1 MKLINKYLTLLLS
14 LSLFTACDFM
24 DCDESDNYS
33 LEQIE
38 ESYARVKQF
47 VTNVYSYL
55 PSNFCNLDGAMQDAA
70 TDDAI
75 HVYESSDIQRFV
87 NGTWSANY
95 TVDDKYAHYYNGIH
109 DANFFLEN
117 LTTLKF
123 EDWQYG
129 DDYENWMKEYANF
142 EYEVRFLRAFFYFEL
157 VKRYQNVPL
166 IEKVLT
172 LQEANNVEQA
182 SSDVIFKFIISECT
196 EAAKV
201 LPATYAGYKE
211 KETGRIT
218 KGAALALKARAA
230 LYAASRLFNPNGDK
244 DKWIAAAEAAY
255 EIIGDQTALGYGL
268 DKSFSNLFG
277 PENNKSKEVILA
289 RPTGSNN
296 SFEAANFPMGVKG
309 GKTSTCPTE
318 NLASAF
324 EMKTGVPF
332 DWNDENMRK
341 NPYEKRDPRFYMTI
355 VHNNMKW
362 PADKN
367 VEIWEGG
374 VNGLPLP
381 NATSTGYYLCKYVNK
396 SISFEPGAP
405 TANAHHNWV
414 LFRYAEVLLNY
425 AEAMVNAYGENGL
438 EYTTE
443 KCGMTA
449 LQAVNRVRN
458 REGVKMPALPATL
471 SPDEFLKR
479 LKNERRVELAF
490 EGHRFWDV
498 RRWKELDETENIY
511 GVKVTK
517 VGAEMNYEKSR
528 INTNVVEDKMYFYP
542 IANTELFKNKKL
554 VQNPGWE

>member
-117 LTTLKF
+117 LTNLKF

-425 AEAMVNAYGENGL
+425 AEAVCESGLGDKTIAAKALNDIRKRAAHTNEIELTREN
-438 EYTTE
+438 
-443 KCGMTA
+443 
-449 LQAVNRVRN
+449 VRN
-458 REGVKMPALPATL
+458 
-471 SPDEFLKR
+471 
-479 LKNERRVELAF
+479 ERFVELAF
-490 EGHRFWDV
+490 ENIRIWDL
-498 RRWKELDETENIY
+498 RRWRVLHTLMNNFSHDILVPMLDLRDTNPSLIF
-511 GVKVTK
+511 VRKTTM
-517 VGAEMNYEKSR
+517 GASLNGPNSYSISEYYEDVPR
-528 INTNVVEDKMYFYP
+528 NAINQM
-542 IANTELFKNKKL
+542 I
-554 VQNPGWE
+554 QNP